1 MICISDFGSG
11 QERGKRHAPNYSDS
25 HSDTVVDRRS
35 TDVAVFKWLGLL
47 SWRRDRSHSG
57 YRPYIGLGGTNIAA
71 ITDQIRAR
79 KSAPG
84 LRVVLERLPPLLR
97 RGNVPQ
103 LRKHVEIKLSPNA
116 RS

>member
-1 MICISDFGSG
+1 MLRTILI
-11 QERGKRHAPNYSDS
+11 
-25 HSDTVVDRRS
+25 VILIVDRRS

-57 YRPYIGLGGTNIAA
+57 YRPYIGLGGTNIGA
-71 ITDQIRAR
+71 ITDQNSR
-79 KSAPG
+79 KEKRPRPTGGTGAPS
-84 LRVVLERLPPLLR
+84 PLLR

-103 LRKHVEIKLSPNA
+103 LRKHVEIKPSPNA

>member
-11 QERGKRHAPNYSDS
+11 QEQGKCHAPNYSDS

-71 ITDQIRAR
+71 ITDQNSR
-79 KSAPG
+79 KEKRPRPTGGTGAPSPAFAP
-84 LRVVLERLPPLLR
+84 RERPAAA
-97 RGNVPQ
+97 Q
-103 LRKHVEIKLSPNA
+103 A
-116 RS
+116 Y